1 MKIYSDGDIRV
12 AVAGYH
18 WTFNPAVLVKEA
30 SAVAQGGQPGSPQV
44 RQATAYNELQG
55 ILQPSSS
62 TSPYA
67 LQRQQHE
74 CAATEE
80 NGNVQQP
87 LGEIGIVKLCAVT
100 HLWW

>member
-1 MKIYSDGDIRV
+1 M
-12 AVAGYH
+12 AGHH

-30 SAVAQGGQPGSPQV
+30 SAVAQGGQLSSPQG
-44 RQATAYNELQG
+44 RQATAYSELRG

-74 CAATEE
+74 CRATEE
-80 NGNVQQP
+80 NGSVQQP
-87 LGEIGIVKLCAVT
+87 LGEIGKVKLCAVT
-100 HLWW
+100 YL